1 MTTSRSLDEQRME
14 FARRRGLAMPLA
26 GLIAWSVVGVGGATL
41 PAGPEVWLLFIL
53 TGSIVYLG
61 MFISRFTG
69 ENFLDRTR
77 PKNAFDALFFH
88 TVGMALLV
96 YAIAIPFFLK
106 DYTSLPLTV
115 GILSGL
121 MWVPVSW
128 ILEHWIG
135 LFHGIARTL
144 LVLATWY
151 SFPHVRFVAVPAVI
165 VGIYAIT
172 IFVLER
178 RWRGINRAHQVVA
191 NTQSV

>member
-1 MTTSRSLDEQRME
+1 
-14 FARRRGLAMPLA
+14 MPLA
-26 GLIAWSVVGVGGATL
+26 GLIAWCVVGIGGVML
-41 PAGPEVWLLFIL
+41 PPLLEVWLLFIV

-69 ENFLDRTR
+69 EDFLDRSR
-77 PKNAFDALFFH
+77 PKNAFDALFLY
-88 TVGMALLV
+88 TIGMALLV
-96 YAIAIPFFLK
+96 YAIAIPFFMR

-121 MWVPVSW
+121 MWVPLSW
-128 ILEHWIG
+128 ILQHWIG

-144 LVLATWY
+144 LVLAAWY
-151 SFPHVRFVAVPAVI
+151 LFPHMRFVAIPAVI

-178 RWRGINRAHQVVA
+178 RWRGINQAHRVVA
-191 NTQSV
+191 NAESV

>member
-1 MTTSRSLDEQRME
+1 
-14 FARRRGLAMPLA
+14 
-26 GLIAWSVVGVGGATL
+26 
-41 PAGPEVWLLFIL
+41 
-53 TGSIVYLG
+53 

-88 TVGMALLV
+88 TVVMALLV
-96 YAIAIPFFLK
+96 YGIAIPFFLK

-121 MWVPVSW
+121 MWVPLSW
-128 ILEHWIG
+128 ILQHWIG
-135 LFHGIARTL
+135 VFHGIARTL
-144 LVLATWY
+144 LVVVTWY
-151 SFPHVRFVAVPAVI
+151 SFPHARFVAVPAVI

-178 RWRGINRAHQVVA
+178 RWRGIHRAHQVVVNA
-191 NTQSV
+191 QSV